1 MIVDPWFYV
10 VAVPAVLMVGISKSG
25 FGAGFGSLA
34 VPLMTLAVSVP
45 QAVVI
50 LLPLLAVMDG
60 FGFTALVKHADKH
73 LLKLVLPAGL
83 LGTLLGTVL
92 FSILATATVTVV
104 VGVLTLLFVAQ
115 RLLWVPA
122 SDAAPPPRWL
132 GFALATAAG
141 FTSFVSHSG
150 APPIM
155 AYVLPLRLRPLQ
167 FSASMAVFFATINL
181 SKWLPYAWL
190 GLIDGAN
197 LSTSLVLMPLAP
209 LGVWIGLRL
218 VRHISQQL
226 FYRIVT
232 LGMASTGMVLV
243 WRGLN

>member
-34 VPLMTLAVSVP
+34 VPLMTLAVPVP

-83 LGTLLGTVL
+83 LGTLLGTGL
-92 FSILATATVTVV
+92 FSMLSTATVTVV

-122 SDAAPPPRWL
+122 ADAAPPPRWL
-132 GFALATAAG
+132 GFVLGTAAG

-155 AYVLPLRLRPLQ
+155 AYVLPLRLKPLQ
-167 FSASMAVFFATINL
+167 FTASMAVFFATVNL

-197 LSTSLVLMPLAP
+197 FSTSLILMPLAP
-209 LGVWIGLRL
+209 LGVWIGLKL
-218 VRHISQQL
+218 VRHISQRL

-232 LGMASTGMVLV
+232 LGMALTGMVLV

>member
-1 MIVDPWFYV
+1 
-10 VAVPAVLMVGISKSG
+10 
-25 FGAGFGSLA
+25 
-34 VPLMTLAVSVP
+34 
-45 QAVVI
+45 
-50 LLPLLAVMDG
+50 
-60 FGFTALVKHADKH
+60 
-73 LLKLVLPAGL
+73 
-83 LGTLLGTVL
+83 
-92 FSILATATVTVV
+92 
-104 VGVLTLLFVAQ
+104 
-115 RLLWVPA
+115 
-122 SDAAPPPRWL
+122 
-132 GFALATAAG
+132 
-141 FTSFVSHSG
+141 
-150 APPIM
+150 
-155 AYVLPLRLRPLQ
+155 
-167 FSASMAVFFATINL
+167 MAVFFATINL